1 VNANREPDHKESA
14 LLMADQ
20 NPTDRALPDFA
31 SPAGAD
37 RKTEAA
43 VLAFLL
49 DEHPNQLTVPEVSWA
64 LNAGAEDFAS
74 GDAVE
79 RAVRELVCAGL
90 LHHEGGYVMPTRA
103 ALYCHRLEE

>member
-1 VNANREPDHKESA
+1 
-14 LLMADQ
+14 LLDS
-20 NPTDRALPDFA
+20 A
-31 SPAGAD
+31 SPAEAD

-49 DEHPNQLTVPEVSWA
+49 DEHPNRLTVPEISWA
-64 LNAGAEDFAS
+64 MNPRGPEFAE

-79 RAVRELVCAGL
+79 RAVRELVGAGL
-90 LHHEGGYVMPTRA
+90 LQHEGGYVQPTRA

>member
-1 VNANREPDHKESA
+1 
-14 LLMADQ
+14 MADQ
-20 NPTDRALPDFA
+20 NPTDRAFPDSA
-31 SPAGAD
+31 SPAETD

-49 DEHPNQLTVPEVSWA
+49 DEHPNHLTIPEVGWA
-64 LNAGAEDFAS
+64 MNPRGPQFAE

-79 RAVRELVCAGL
+79 RAVRELVGAGL
-90 LHHEGGYVMPTRA
+90 LRCGAGLVVPTRP

>member
-1 VNANREPDHKESA
+1 
-14 LLMADQ
+14 MADQ
-20 NPTDRALPDFA
+20 NPTDRALPDSA
-31 SPAGAD
+31 SPAEAD

-49 DEHPNQLTVPEVSWA
+49 DEYPNRLTIPEVGWA
-64 LNAGAEDFAS
+64 MNPRGPQFAE

-79 RAVRELVCAGL
+79 RAVRELVGAGL
-90 LHHEGGYVMPTRA
+90 LRCDGGLVAPTRP